1 VDSSKCNGNVEFK
14 QSRPD
19 VMTLDVDMPGM
30 NGLDVFIYIMAH
42 HLIPFIT
49 ISALTYEAAGVTLQG
64 FERVAIKLYS

>member
-1 VDSSKCNGNVEFK
+1 
-14 QSRPD
+14 
-19 VMTLDVDMPGM
+19 MTLDVDMPGM

-42 HLIPFIT
+42 HLLPFIT